1 MASPGSFHILPVAE
15 PHQPQQLLAQEEEE
29 EEEDRGWHWQR
40 IKCPSAPQRCV
51 RVAQSWL

>member
-15 PHQPQQLLAQEEEE
+15 PHQPQQLPAQEE
-29 EEEDRGWHWQR
+29 EEEDRGWHWQC
-40 IKCPSAPQRCV
+40 IKCLSAPQRCV